1 MLDQFNSSI
10 GRFDK
15 SFLVHMIKDF
25 FLVLLV
31 VTLIEFAIKAGS
43 VYWNYAN
50 DGRNQAQKVAE
61 ELADNVISMMTNAG
75 GPIAVRSLY
84 PILEQNW
91 TDLGYEIAIVPS
103 EVTVQSIEKKF
114 GYTPAGIPIAGM
126 TESEYKS
133 AAVEIFASEL
143 CLSCHTDASVGDA
156 LGQVV
161 VRNYLDRDIAKW
173 WEGVKI
179 TLGLALGKIVLHSI
193 LLFLILRSRMEPLL
207 RLRSVVS
214 QLSKAYTSLN
224 QRAEVRTAD
233 EFGVLARDLNIFL
246 DRISRLVQEL
256 DNVLNQVVEVNDDII
271 KIQGDLRTKI
281 DQVVSNTRSIER
293 GAMMSA
299 KQEPRLSDAWFEAA
313 KRSVQELDA
322 ALANA
327 NSPPEAEALLQ
338 NLRSVVNN
346 AEAQVQNS
354 EKLYVSLAEL
364 GDEAVGLKNPM
375 SEMIRLE
382 ERMNS
387 IIDTGS
393 LLVSRLRPTGSKPL
407 E

>member
-43 VYWNYAN
+43 VYWNYEN
-50 DGRNQAQKVAE
+50 DGETQAQEVAE

-75 GPIAVRSLY
+75 GPVAVRTLY

-103 EVTVQSIEKKF
+103 QVTVQSIEKRF

-133 AAVEIFASEL
+133 AAVEIYASEL
-143 CLSCHTDASVGDA
+143 CLSCHTDASVGDE
-156 LGQVV
+156 LGQIV

-214 QLSKAYTSLN
+214 QLSKAYTSLD
-224 QRAEVRTAD
+224 QRADVRTAD

-271 KIQGDLRTKI
+271 KIQGDLRTQI

-293 GAMMSA
+293 GAMLSA
-299 KQEPRLSDAWFEAA
+299 KQEPRLSNAWFEAA

-354 EKLYVSLAEL
+354 EQLYVSLAEL
-364 GDEAVGLKNPM
+364 GDEAVGLKDPM

-382 ERMNS
+382 ERMKS